1 MKTTTASVF
10 LLFIIFSITPLSFSF
25 GVANTTNAPVL
36 DSDGNELRTGTPY
49 FVVSSIWGAGGGGL
63 ALGMPRG
70 KPCPEVVAQRGSGD
84 DGIPVIFSNSDSNDG
99 VVRLSSDINIEFIPL
114 RPRFCQTTTVWKVD
128 DYDHSA
134 GKWWVITDGV
144 KGNPGANTL
153 TSWFRIEKA
162 GDLDYTFKYCP
173 AVCGTCPAL
182 CNKITRDSDGEMI
195 RLALSAGHGW
205 PFFFKKL
212 QTSAMEIEQVVHN

>member
-70 KPCPEVVAQRGSGD
+70 NPCPEVVAQRGSGD

-162 GDLDYTFKYCP
+162 SHLDYTFKYCP

-182 CNKITRDSDGEMI
+182 CNKIARDLDGEMM
-195 RLALSAGHGW
+195 RLALSTDHGW